1 MQRVKLIQFND
12 NLMIEDL
19 TIGKVYEVIDVD
31 SDGDVFIYDDKGEL
45 NNLFV
50 GEFEAVVVFS

>member
-1 MQRVKLIQFND
+1 
-12 NLMIEDL
+12 MIEDL

-31 SDGDVFIYDDKGEL
+31 SDGDVFIYDDNGEL

>member
-31 SDGDVFIYDDKGEL
+31 SDGDVFIYDDNGEL